1 MLAPEKKSV
10 LAKTFFVSSLLA
22 SCWHF
27 VSKKKVFKNSLKLLL
42 YMDLSLLTKPLVSP
56 DHFSSIPRPLL

>member
-1 MLAPEKKSV
+1 MLAPDKKLV
-10 LAKTFFVSSLLA
+10 RANTFFVSSLLA

-27 VSKKKVFKNSLKLLL
+27 VSKKKVLKISFKRILGK
-42 YMDLSLLTKPLVSP
+42 DLSLLTKPLVSP